1 LKILLVNAN
10 GADDSAGG
18 AERYTADLASG
29 LLARGHDV
37 QLLAAAPSR
46 AETVDVPTTV
56 LHRTDW
62 RDSIGRRL
70 ANRAADFR
78 AEPSRRLERAVGTAT
93 PEVIHTGTLPGITT
107 AVWEVAARTEIPV
120 VHTLHDYY
128 LLCARTTLTR
138 RDGSACPRDG
148 TYCALRSRRLLRH
161 GRFVSQLIG
170 VSAHMVE
177 VHRTALPLATAHVV
191 RHPLEMIP
199 GSSPN
204 RPPRTIG
211 YIGRLEREKG
221 VELLIEAAG
230 QLHAQGVT
238 VRIAGAGSLRQA
250 LKGTP
255 VEYVG
260 VVHGRGKQ
268 QFLESCDVGVV
279 PSLWLE
285 PGGPPYSVLEWLS
298 AGRPVLVSGRGGLAE
313 VPALFAAVHEFEP
326 TPDGLVAALHELDH
340 DGARDPSDGHADRE
354 RWLDDHD
361 HIYGLAR
368 A

>member
-1 LKILLVNAN
+1 MKILLVNAN
-10 GADDSAGG
+10 GADVSAGG

-78 AEPSRRLERAVGTAT
+78 AEPSRRLERTVSAAA
-93 PEVIHTGTLPGITT
+93 PELIHTGTLPGITT
-107 AVWEVAARTEIPV
+107 AIWEVAAHAEIPV

-138 RDGSACPRDG
+138 RDGSPCRRDG

-161 GRFVSQLIG
+161 GRFVSQAIG

-177 VHRTALPLATAHVV
+177 MHRAAVPLANAHVV
-191 RHPLEMIP
+191 RHPLDRIP
-199 GSSPN
+199 APPPHT
-204 RPPRTIG
+204 PPRTIG

-221 VELLIEAAG
+221 VELLIEAAARL
-230 QLHAQGVT
+230 QAQGVT
-238 VRIAGAGSLRQA
+238 IRVAGSGSLRQA
-250 LKGTP
+250 LEAAP

-260 VVHGRGKQ
+260 VVHGSEKRR
-268 QFLESCDVGVV
+268 FLESCDAGVV

-313 VPALFAAVHEFEP
+313 VPALFAAAREFKP
-326 TPDGLVAALHELDH
+326 TPDGLVAALRELDH
-340 DGARDPSDGHADRE
+340 IAHDPRDGRTDRE
-354 RWLDDHD
+354 RWLDDHER
-361 HIYGLAR
+361 IYDLAR